1 MPRTRDD
8 VDINLRC
15 DLADSELLL
24 KGMQLAQANAAAQ
37 QAQDQA
43 KAIATE
49 MKKRIEECQGRVK
62 ELNADM
68 LSKTEMRMVRCTPKL
83 EFYMGRRQWVT
94 RRLDTGAVVET
105 TSATID
111 DDQEELFAAEN

>member
-24 KGMQLAQANAAAQ
+24 KGMQLAEANAAAQ
-37 QAQDQA
+37 QAQDQT
-43 KAIATE
+43 KAIAAT
-49 MKKRIEECQGRVK
+49 MKKRIEECQDKVK

-94 RRLDTGAVVET
+94 RRQDTNAVVET
-105 TSATID
+105 TAATVD
-111 DDQEELFAAEN
+111 DDQ